1 MRRVVVATCL
11 AALCVVGRMARA
23 DELRPSSG
31 DAPAEVEAAPPLEV
45 QQARQQIEV
54 TLLQMRAVSLRVRDD
69 LRLTRRRGT
78 KVQIACV
85 DQALSR
91 ADVATRRAR
100 EAGDEALAA
109 YARGDLE
116 RARAARQRLVEI
128 REAQRL
134 AAKEGAACAAAL
146 PAIAQS
152 ARTTVTLEVDPAI
165 PAPPSR

>member
-11 AALCVVGRMARA
+11 GALCVLGRTARA
-23 DELRPSSG
+23 EELRPPSG

-45 QQARQQIEV
+45 LQARQQIEV
-54 TLLQMRAVSLRVRDD
+54 TLVQMRAVSLRVRDD
-69 LRLTRRRGT
+69 LRLARRRGA

-100 EAGDEALAA
+100 DTGDEALAD

-116 RARAARQRLVEI
+116 RARAARQRLNEI

-146 PAIAQS
+146 PPIAQS
-152 ARTTVTLEVDPAI
+152 SRTTVKLEVDPGI
-165 PAPPSR
+165 PAPPPR